1 MEGAEWEKL
10 QKEKPR
16 LAAEL
21 LAGVTAGLR
30 EELAEQSKKR
40 EAAEKKWEAS
50 EKKWEASEKKQATLV
65 TTMKQCGRC
74 YQYC

>member
-50 EKKWEASEKKQATLV
+50 EKKQATLV